1 MRGAIESYKSGLD
14 PAAFASIS
22 QKSKKDQRGL
32 QTYVKGSIVG
42 FMRDKL
48 LKNNDAQKD
57 LNNPIVDGIFAG
69 VKATGSADPRQS
81 PRPKAFVCSKT
92 RNYPNDTMRLF
103 NPASLANTS
112 DKKFA
117 QT

>member
-22 QKSKKDQRGL
+22 QKAKQDQRGL

-69 VKATGSADPRQS
+69 VKAPSADPRQS
-81 PRPKAFVCSKT
+81 PRPKVFVCSKT